1 MTPLND
7 EFTKFRQAAYK
18 LNHKRSNKRN
28 EPTKPDHEYPDTL
41 KTDAKESSVSE
52 FCIDQY
58 QI

>member
-7 EFTKFRQAAYK
+7 EFKKFRQAAYK
-18 LNHKRSNKRN
+18 LNHKRNNKRN
-28 EPTKPDHEYPDTL
+28 VPSRPDHDYPDMLNTG
-41 KTDAKESSVSE
+41 AKESSISK